1 MKRNFDI
8 EERGGEYLKIG
19 WVCGLV
25 IVMVAVLFIPESA
38 PNPYRQRVEKGII
51 VTELPSEIKQLAE
64 PPPPPKPR
72 MPVEAETPEE
82 VEQATIDPTDITG
95 FKKVPPT
102 PSTVTPDFVPYDT
115 EPELVYMT
123 KPEYPKMGIQ
133 AGIEGV
139 VLLKL
144 HLDTTGYVIDIK
156 VIKSLNFVFD
166 EAAVKAA
173 RTCRFTPAKQR
184 DKPVRVWL
192 VYPVRFKLRD

>member
-1 MKRNFDI
+1 
-8 EERGGEYLKIG
+8 
-19 WVCGLV
+19 
-25 IVMVAVLFIPESA
+25 
-38 PNPYRQRVEKGII
+38 
-51 VTELPSEIKQLAE
+51 
-64 PPPPPKPR
+64 
-72 MPVEAETPEE
+72 E

-95 FKKVPPT
+95 FKKVPQT

-156 VIKSLNFVFD
+156 VVKSLNSVFD

-173 RTCRFTPAKQR
+173 RTWRFTPAKQR

-192 VYPVRFKLRD
+192 VYPVRFKLRN